1 LGTGLDEYG
10 DDDSEEDAPVAA
22 AAPVLDPKSQPRSLG
37 ISFFVRARE
46 PHIAICATWARYK
59 ELRDPRGKQVFQ
71 RVPNCYVTPEP
82 ISVTA
87 SQLLDET
94 DGIKISLRTV
104 RRADDTYKLSLYLVN
119 ETSLRDPLE
128 ESGKRRVQ
136 TSDLIFQ
143 PQIRVVM
150 GENTE
155 LLPFDSFQL
164 ADEKLAPG
172 SLEEEDESLA
182 LIYRDYQAY
191 ARGHLCAAVW
201 KEIDP
206 EAKVREENKLKWIDA
221 EVVESTGGKQQSQ
234 KFIVPDCRTEYVPCY
249 PVQSPEID
257 WKSDSIERTPELATA
272 RLAEIWA
279 PRAMSEALQPLADGY
294 AAWIARQK
302 AEVNAL
308 ECRYQRAGNRHL
320 ASCDRARQRIQ
331 EAIDLIAEN

>member
-1 LGTGLDEYG
+1 MSVRTELLLSLRQEVLGPRESCHEVLPSTQDPRNEFITGVLIPRDATEEDAKEIEGEAEILGTGLDEYG

-94 DGIKISLRTV
+94 DSIKISLRTV

-150 GENTE
+150 GENT
-155 LLPFDSFQL
+155 
-164 ADEKLAPG
+164 
-172 SLEEEDESLA
+172 
-182 LIYRDYQAY
+182 
-191 ARGHLCAAVW
+191 
-201 KEIDP
+201 
-206 EAKVREENKLKWIDA
+206 
-221 EVVESTGGKQQSQ
+221 
-234 KFIVPDCRTEYVPCY
+234 
-249 PVQSPEID
+249 
-257 WKSDSIERTPELATA
+257 
-272 RLAEIWA
+272 
-279 PRAMSEALQPLADGY
+279 
-294 AAWIARQK
+294 
-302 AEVNAL
+302 
-308 ECRYQRAGNRHL
+308 
-320 ASCDRARQRIQ
+320 
-331 EAIDLIAEN
+331 